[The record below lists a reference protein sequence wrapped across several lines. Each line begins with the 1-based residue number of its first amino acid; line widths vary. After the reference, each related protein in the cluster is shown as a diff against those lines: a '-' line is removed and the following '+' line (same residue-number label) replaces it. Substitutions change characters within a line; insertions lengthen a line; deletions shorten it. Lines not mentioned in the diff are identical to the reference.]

1 MADLMEAGVKVAP
14 QDFAVRIGEEELGRI
29 LNLKENLEHCGILVR
44 YAARYQRL
52 GWALVGMNGQGA
64 DDLGLDFSRPEAE
77 WSGRLA
83 DLSLEK
89 TQVNLAIRTGPP
101 SQLMVLEV
109 HRGQGEAALDR
120 GGEWRAECIAMAG
133 NVREQHYYAL
143 EPHWRLPPSGF
154 LDGPQVMVFSEG
166 GLVLTPPS
174 QDPRDR
180 ESLRWLQP
188 PWSSPPRPP
197 GPAVWQFLREH
208 LNADLGPEAGG
219 AVPGPAA
226 LASWE
231 EIFQT
236 ISIQEAVMRTF
247 LAPAA
252 SAGEYYRCLLQAALA
267 AGLRKPGIILGL
279 LWHAP
284 QWGGRHRP
292 ERWHHLENLVTAAL
306 KESASGTDAWRR
318 DLEENLADLQEDFQ
332 GSFERIR
339 SELEQS
345 SGAAEPLSGQ
355 DLTAFQPR
363 KGDEPGA
370 AVQAG
375 CPGGEQIIQPL
386 AELISFMKDRVIV
399 ERGRYEAMLFELGKL
414 SSKNEDLE
422 RRIAASELASPLPEP
437 SLPSAL
443 EPPPAAIKMPVTS
456 GSDLAGGEEKLTTA
470 IFQAEGPRQPLSE
483 VRQAVDDFLSQNSDL
498 ASEER
503 KIKMV
508 DYCLKYYINNNK
520 ELAGLPLR
528 ERLARSGKMA
538 RSFLTA

>member
-29 LNLKENLEHCGILVR
+29 LNLKENLEHRGILVR
-44 YAARYQRL
+44 YASRYQSL
-52 GWALVGMNGQGA
+52 GWTLVGMNGEGA
-64 DDLGLDFSRPEAE
+64 DDLGLDFSQPEAV

-89 TQVNLAIRTGPP
+89 TQVNLGIRTGPA

-109 HRGQGEAALDR
+109 NRGLGEAALDR
-120 GGEWRAECIAMAG
+120 WGEWRAECIALVG

-143 EPHWRLPPSGF
+143 EPHWRVPLCGF
-154 LDGPQVMVFSEG
+154 LEGPQVMVFGEG
-166 GLVLTPPS
+166 GVVLTPPS
-174 QDPRDR
+174 KDPQVQ

-197 GPAVWQFLREH
+197 GSAVWQFLQEH
-208 LNADLGPEAGG
+208 LKADLGPEAGG
-219 AVPGPAA
+219 TVGEPAT

-236 ISIQEAVMRTF
+236 ISSQEIVIRSF

-252 SAGEYYRCLLQAALA
+252 SAEEYYRGLLQAALA
-267 AGLRKPGIILGL
+267 TGLRNPRLLLGL

-292 ERWHHLENLVTAAL
+292 ESWRHLENLVSVAL
-306 KESASGTDAWRR
+306 KESAPGTDAWRQ
-318 DLEENLADLQEDFQ
+318 DLEANLANLKEDTQ
-332 GSFERIR
+332 GSFEKIR

-345 SGAAEPLSGQ
+345 SESAAPLSGK
-355 DLTAFQPR
+355 DFAPR
-363 KGDEPGA
+363 RTGKGNEPGPA
-370 AVQAG
+370 FQAG
-375 CPGGEQIIQPL
+375 CPAGEQIIQPL
-386 AELISFMKDRVIV
+386 AELISFLKDRVVV

-414 SSKNEDLE
+414 SSQNEELA
-422 RRIAASELASPLPEP
+422 RRIAASEPAVPPPEP
-437 SLPSAL
+437 SLPSSP
-443 EPPPAAIKMPVTS
+443 EPPSAEIESQAAAGKDQNLVKEKMT
-456 GSDLAGGEEKLTTA
+456 GA
-470 IFQAEGPRQPLSE
+470 IFQAEGPRQPLLE
-483 VRQAVDDFLSQNSDL
+483 VQKAVDDFLSNNSDL

-528 ERLARSGKMA
+528 ERLARAGKMA